1 MKTVRV
7 SFKFPGIRTVELRGS
22 VNEAPSTEAAAR
34 SRCPEARPVTGDSGR
49 VCDPVTGRI
58 PRRGDPG
65 PGGAQPGRTGAGC
78 NRRRRQG
85 APARGWLAR
94 AHAARPPG
102 RPGRQPPA
110 PDSGV
115 TSRTGPGRVS
125 RLSLTHSERFTAP
138 PGLGTGNNGPGRR
151 HGPWGPAARAGLPPT
166 AARRPVPRSPGPGP
180 GERPPVPASLPACGS
195 GCRRLAPA
203 AVTQCLGVQCLCGFK
218 PGLAMT
224 QAEFNLCVRM
234 ALAVLGP
241 GPVTVTGHAP
251 GRPPGR

>member
-1 MKTVRV
+1 MASGMHTAAG
-7 SFKFPGIRTVELRGS
+7 PGRRAGWGS
-22 VNEAPSTEAAAR
+22 VSRAAA
-34 SRCPEARPVTGDSGR
+34 CH
-49 VCDPVTGRI
+49 
-58 PRRGDPG
+58 
-65 PGGAQPGRTGAGC
+65 RTGAGC

-94 AHAARPPG
+94 AHAAAARAARQAAAGARLRSHESDPG
-102 RPGRQPPA
+102 SAGRS
-110 PDSGV
+110 D
-115 TSRTGPGRVS
+115 
-125 RLSLTHSERFTAP
+125 SLTHSEIHGA
-138 PGLGTGNNGPGRR
+138 GLGTGNNGPGRR
-151 HGPWGPAARAGLPPT
+151 HGPGGPAARAGLPPT

-234 ALAVLGP
+234 ALAVP
-241 GPVTVTGHAP
+241 GHAP